1 MTQHVV
7 IVKPEEGCCIT
18 CRTTCRLRWKLGRYT
33 KQDLFC
39 SVCDNC
45 WERTWYSE
53 RALLIVSRWLVF
65 PCVRHIIKNFRL
77 GSSTQY
83 FTGMQMQIKGEN
95 WEDVGVLS
103 GVLLRNEQVEFFW
116 TYSQNALG
124 TNEVMRSLIIMS
136 LPNSVAYILCILGMP
151 RVRSHSDR

>member
-1 MTQHVV
+1 
-7 IVKPEEGCCIT
+7 
-18 CRTTCRLRWKLGRYT
+18 
-33 KQDLFC
+33 
-39 SVCDNC
+39 
-45 WERTWYSE
+45 
-53 RALLIVSRWLVF
+53 
-65 PCVRHIIKNFRL
+65 
-77 GSSTQY
+77 
-83 FTGMQMQIKGEN
+83 MQIKGEN

-151 RVRSHSDR
+151 QVCSHSDY